1 MQDFSKAEVSRNHNT
16 SFKASIK
23 TALEFIDELNQSYQS
38 SREELE
44 VLRKERAAII
54 ENIIQTLKNKKVKIS
69 KPLGK
74 CNNFE
79 INEELLKVIEKL
91 DFKERE
97 KFQVDLIKINNRYAR
112 ITELGKKLE
121 DVSNK
126 LSTLHVPELDYNDEL
141 VIDLNPEKET
151 VKDDIKTIPIPE
163 VDDSI
168 KGEEIPA
175 PVLEKEEVQEEQPVE
190 EVKEEVAPVE
200 EDFDDIPVIDDLT
213 MTIPVVTED
222 QITAFV
228 EDEVSKPAKEEE
240 PVKEEKKRKGP
251 NIVEET
257 DLYIDS
263 KSSGKDES
271 MDIDLGLSEDSIV
284 ENALSNYKKD
294 KPAEED
300 EDDFL
305 FYTITNGVTL
315 EEIAQ
320 SVYED
325 SKLWIDLY
333 KYDSNKG
340 IIDRTAAKLK
350 KTVKEVCTTPGYL
363 DDVKLKFPVEL
374 ITYEE
379 IVTK

>member
-126 LSTLHVPELDYNDEL
+126 LSTLHVPEVDYNDEL
-141 VIDLNPEKET
+141 VIDLNPENVAVE
-151 VKDDIKTIPIPE
+151 DNIKTIPIPE
-163 VDDSI
+163 VDDTI
-168 KGEEIPA
+168 KAEPIPE
-175 PVLEKEEVQEEQPVE
+175 PVIEKVEVVE
-190 EVKEEVAPVE
+190 EVKEPEPLPEIEPVVD
-200 EDFDDIPVIDDLT
+200 EDFDDIPVIDELT
-213 MTIPVVTED
+213 MAIPIVTEE
-222 QITAFV
+222 QIKAEET
-228 EDEVSKPAKEEE
+228 KEE
-240 PVKEEKKRKGP
+240 PVKEEKKSRKGP
-251 NIVEET
+251 NILEET
-257 DLYIDS
+257 DLYIENR
-263 KSSGKDES
+263 SSGKDES
-271 MDIDLGLSEDSIV
+271 MDIDLGLSDDSIV
-284 ENALSNYKKD
+284 ESALSNYKKE
-294 KPAEED
+294 KPNVDE

-350 KTVKEVCTTPGYL
+350 KTVKEVCTIPGFL

>member
-23 TALEFIDELNQSYQS
+23 TALEFIDELNQSYQT
-38 SREELE
+38 SRDELE

-54 ENIIQTLKNKKVKIS
+54 ENIIQTLKNKKVKID

-97 KFQVDLIKINNRYAR
+97 KFQCDLIRINNRYAR

-121 DVSNK
+121 EVSNQ
-126 LSTLHVPELDYNDEL
+126 LSTLHVPEGDYDDEL
-141 VIDLNPEKET
+141 VIDLAPRNEDKVEPKQEVAFEETIET
-151 VKDDIKTIPIPE
+151 VQPVIEPVVEETNESIPE
-163 VDDSI
+163 VDDITMAIPIINDITPSI
-168 KGEEIPA
+168 QEVEEP
-175 PVLEKEEVQEEQPVE
+175 KEE
-190 EVKEEVAPVE
+190 
-200 EDFDDIPVIDDLT
+200 T
-213 MTIPVVTED
+213 
-222 QITAFV
+222 
-228 EDEVSKPAKEEE
+228 KPF
-240 PVKEEKKRKGP
+240 
-251 NIVEET
+251 IVEEK
-257 DLYIDS
+257 DLFIDDF
-263 KSSGKDES
+263 SGKDDSLNIKHGYADFNEPKEEIYE
-271 MDIDLGLSEDSIV
+271 DDSID
-284 ENALSNYKKD
+284 ETD
-294 KPAEED
+294 D
-300 EDDFL
+300 EDFL
-305 FYTITNGVTL
+305 YYTITNGVTL

-333 KYDSNKG
+333 KYDTNKG

-350 KTVKEVCTTPGYL
+350 LTVKETCTRSGCL
-363 DDVKLKFPVEL
+363 DNIKLKFPVEL

-379 IVTK
+379 IVN

>member
-23 TALEFIDELNQSYQS
+23 TALEFIDELNQTYQT
-38 SREELE
+38 SRDELE

-54 ENIIQTLKNKKVKIS
+54 ENIIQTLKNKKVKID

-97 KFQVDLIKINNRYAR
+97 KFQCDLIRINNRYAR

-121 DVSNK
+121 EVSNQ
-126 LSTLHVPELDYNDEL
+126 LSTLHVPEGDYDDEL
-141 VIDLNPEKET
+141 VIDLGPKQEVVEKKEEIKIET
-151 VKDDIKTIPIPE
+151 PTIETIENDDVEPIVEPVKEEIVEDIPE
-163 VDDSI
+163 VDDI
-168 KGEEIPA
+168 TMA
-175 PVLEKEEVQEEQPVE
+175 
-190 EVKEEVAPVE
+190 
-200 EDFDDIPVIDDLT
+200 IPVIND
-213 MTIPVVTED
+213 IEPSIIE
-222 QITAFV
+222 V
-228 EDEVSKPAKEEE
+228 EKTKEE
-240 PVKEEKKRKGP
+240 PKP
-251 NIVEET
+251 FIVEEK
-257 DLYIDS
+257 DLFIDDF
-263 KSSGKDES
+263 SGKDNSLTIKHGYTEFNEPKEEAY
-271 MDIDLGLSEDSIV
+271 IDNSI
-284 ENALSNYKKD
+284 Y
-294 KPAEED
+294 ED
-300 EDDFL
+300 EDEDFL
-305 FYTITNGVTL
+305 YYTISNGVTL

-333 KYDSNKG
+333 KYDTNKG

-350 KTVKEVCTTPGYL
+350 LTVKETCTKSGCL
-363 DDVKLKFPVEL
+363 DNIKLKFPVEL

-379 IVTK
+379 IVN

>member
-126 LSTLHVPELDYNDEL
+126 LSTLHVPEVDYNDEL
-141 VIDLNPEKET
+141 VIDLNPEKAAVE
-151 VKDDIKTIPIPE
+151 DNIKTIPIPE
-163 VDDSI
+163 VDDTI
-168 KGEEIPA
+168 KAEPIPE
-175 PVLEKEEVQEEQPVE
+175 PVIE
-190 EVKEEVAPVE
+190 EVKAPETVPEIEPVVE
-200 EDFDDIPVIDDLT
+200 AEDFDDIPVIDELT
-213 MTIPVVTED
+213 MAIPIVTEE
-222 QITAFV
+222 QIKAEET
-228 EDEVSKPAKEEE
+228 KEE
-240 PVKEEKKRKGP
+240 PVKEEKKSRKGP
-251 NIVEET
+251 NILEET
-257 DLYIDS
+257 DLYIDNR
-263 KSSGKDES
+263 SSGKDES
-271 MDIDLGLSEDSIV
+271 MDIDLGLSDDSIV
-284 ENALSNYKKD
+284 ESALSNYKKE
-294 KPAEED
+294 KPNVDE

-350 KTVKEVCTTPGYL
+350 KTVKEVCTTPGFL

-379 IVTK
+379 IVTN

>member
-126 LSTLHVPELDYNDEL
+126 LSTLHVPEVDYNDEL
-141 VIDLNPEKET
+141 VIDLNPEKAAVE
-151 VKDDIKTIPIPE
+151 DNIKTIPIPE
-163 VDDSI
+163 VDDTI
-168 KGEEIPA
+168 KAEPIPE
-175 PVLEKEEVQEEQPVE
+175 PVLEKVE
-190 EVKEEVAPVE
+190 EVKEPEPVQEIEPVVE
-200 EDFDDIPVIDDLT
+200 EDDFDDIPVIDELT
-213 MTIPVVTED
+213 MAIPIVTEE
-222 QITAFV
+222 QINAEPIEEEKV
-228 EDEVSKPAKEEE
+228 EE
-240 PVKEEKKRKGP
+240 PVKEEKKSRKGP
-251 NIVEET
+251 NILEET
-257 DLYIDS
+257 DLYIDNR
-263 KSSGKDES
+263 SSGKDES
-271 MDIDLGLSEDSIV
+271 MDIDLGLSDDSIV
-284 ENALSNYKKD
+284 ENALSTYKKE
-294 KPAEED
+294 KPVIDE

-350 KTVKEVCTTPGYL
+350 KTVKEVCTTPGFL

-379 IVTK
+379 IVTN

>member
-126 LSTLHVPELDYNDEL
+126 LSTLHVPEVDYNDEL
-141 VIDLNPEKET
+141 VIDLNPEKAAVE
-151 VKDDIKTIPIPE
+151 DNIKTIPIPE
-163 VDDSI
+163 VDDTI
-168 KGEEIPA
+168 KAEPIPE
-175 PVLEKEEVQEEQPVE
+175 PVIE
-190 EVKEEVAPVE
+190 EVKAPETVPEIEPVVE
-200 EDFDDIPVIDDLT
+200 AEDFDDIPVIDELT
-213 MTIPVVTED
+213 MAIPIVTEE
-222 QITAFV
+222 QINAEPIEEEKV
-228 EDEVSKPAKEEE
+228 EE
-240 PVKEEKKRKGP
+240 PVKEEKKSRKGP
-251 NIVEET
+251 NILEET
-257 DLYIDS
+257 DLYIENR
-263 KSSGKDES
+263 SSGKDES
-271 MDIDLGLSEDSIV
+271 MDIDLGLSDDSIV
-284 ENALSNYKKD
+284 ESALSNYKKE
-294 KPAEED
+294 KPVIDE

-379 IVTK
+379 IVTN